1 MTDTTK
7 LLAVAQEAV
16 EIGYRIIRSAPAVH
30 VREKGDR
37 DFVTDLDIAVEQEV
51 RAFLERETPKIDFL
65 GEENGG
71 QAHTDAGSH
80 VWILDPI
87 DGTSNFAHGVPLCA
101 VSLGLVR
108 DGEPIVAAMVAP
120 LLELR
125 YHAVQGA
132 GAFGNNKRLKVSSVT
147 DLAKAIVS
155 IGDYA
160 VGDNASKKNKKR
172 LRLTTLLAERVER
185 IRMFGTAALDLAWV
199 AEGRTDAMMM
209 LANKPWDTA
218 AGVLIAREAGAVVVD
233 SRGMKHEFRSQE
245 TIAATPGIADALL
258 AIVAKAE

>member
-1 MTDTTK
+1 VTDTAK

-16 EIGYRIIRSAPAVH
+16 EIGYKIIRTAPAIH

-37 DFVTDLDIAVEQEV
+37 DLVTDIDVAVEREV
-51 RAFLERETPKIDFL
+51 HAFLDRETPEIGFL

-71 QAHTDAGSH
+71 QALANTDSY
-80 VWILDPI
+80 VWTLDPI

-101 VSLGLVR
+101 VSLGLVC

-120 LLELR
+120 YLELR
-125 YHAVQGA
+125 YHAVKGE
-132 GAFGNNKRLKVSSVT
+132 GAFANSKPIKVSQTT

-160 VGDNASKKNKKR
+160 VGENATDKNQKR
-172 LRLTTLLAERVER
+172 LRLTALLAERVER
-185 IRMFGTAALDLAWV
+185 VRMFGTAALDLAWV
-199 AEGRTDAMMM
+199 AEGRTDATAI

-218 AGVLIAREAGAVVVD
+218 AGVLIAREAGALVVD
-233 SRGMKHEFRSQE
+233 RNGNRHNFSSAE
-245 TIAATPGIADALL
+245 TIAVAPGLFPALL
-258 AIVAKAE
+258 SVFRQL